1 MKQNEEIDN
10 IIYEALSK
18 EEAEFYDQLGEQS
31 IMEMAWGVYKGRN
44 KWVSITSVVLGTI
57 LFAIFIYAAIQ
68 FFQVDDTKEMLRWM
82 AIGLVCL
89 GTSQALKI
97 WQWMQMDKN
106 AILREMKRL
115 EVQVSMLSKKLAER
129 EGA

>member
-1 MKQNEEIDN
+1 MKKNGEIDQ

-31 IMEMAWGVYKGRN
+31 IIEMALDVYKGRN
-44 KWVSITSVVLGTI
+44 RWVSVLSSVLG
-57 LFAIFIYAAIQ
+57 LIFFVIFVYAAIR
-68 FFQVDDTKEMLRWM
+68 FFQVDELSDIIRWM
-82 AIGLVCL
+82 AIGFVCL
-89 GTSQALKI
+89 GSSQALKI

-115 EVQVSMLSKKLAER
+115 EMQISILDRKLSEKK
-129 EGA
+129 

>member
-89 GTSQALKI
+89 GTSQALKV

>member
-1 MKQNEEIDN
+1 MKKNGEIDQ

-31 IMEMAWGVYKGRN
+31 IIEMALDVYKGRN
-44 KWVSITSVVLGTI
+44 RWVSVLSSVLGLI
-57 LFAIFIYAAIQ
+57 FFVIFIYAAIQ
-68 FFQVDDTKEMLRWM
+68 FFQVEELSDIIRWM
-82 AIGLVCL
+82 AIGFVCL
-89 GTSQALKI
+89 GSSQALKI

-115 EVQVSMLSKKLAER
+115 EMQISILDRKLSEKK
-129 EGA
+129 